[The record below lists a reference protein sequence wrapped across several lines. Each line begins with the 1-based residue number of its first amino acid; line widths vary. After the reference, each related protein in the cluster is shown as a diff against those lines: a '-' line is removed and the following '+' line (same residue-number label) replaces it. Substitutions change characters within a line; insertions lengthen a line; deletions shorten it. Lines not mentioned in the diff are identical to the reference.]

1 VARPRIFLNYR
12 REDTRGYAGRLY
24 DRLSNRFGEDRIF
37 RDVDAI
43 PPGIDYLEYVDR
55 VVGQCDVMLVLIG
68 ETWSSVKDARGRRR
82 LDDPRDL
89 VRLEI
94 AAGLERNIPVI
105 PVLMQGASMPIEEDL
120 PDQIQSLARRNALEM
135 SDRHWNYDWD
145 RLTQALDQLTRPTAP
160 KRSYPKQPVDREG
173 QVTPEPIETSD
184 PTIVDIPVSGTG
196 QHKRPIVR
204 PVVVA
209 LATVLPLLL
218 LLTAGYLVARNNGS
232 QSSGDKQASLAP
244 SPAPTGTRA
253 TTTSHGMKADQG
265 DMTAKSAYPNAAE
278 RQLLTYVPAGLRRG
292 CDRAPKPL
300 PGATAAVRCYGN
312 NLPSIQYNSFKSN
325 DAMYRFFNS
334 RVKWQDAHS
343 GPCNTTTKAS
353 HVAKAEHDEM
363 AVGSLLCYEHG
374 GEARLEWTNK
384 LIHVY
389 TYSYS
394 KSKSR
399 HDLYHRVYQHAGP
412 ESHKKPSSHNG

>member
-1 VARPRIFLNYR
+1 MARPRIFLNYR

-24 DRLSNRFGEDRIF
+24 DRLSSRFGEDRIF

-68 ETWSSVKDARGRRR
+68 DTWNSVKDARGRRR

-120 PDQIQSLARRNALEM
+120 PDQIQGLARRNALEM

-160 KRSYPKQPVDREG
+160 KRPYPKQPVDRES
-173 QVTPEPIETSD
+173 QVTPAPIETSD
-184 PTIVDIPVSGTG
+184 PPAVDISVSGTER
-196 QHKRPIVR
+196 HKRPIGR
-204 PVVVA
+204 PVMVA
-209 LATVLPLLL
+209 LATALPLLV
-218 LLTAGYLVARNNGS
+218 LLTVAYLVARNNGS
-232 QSSGDKQASLAP
+232 PPSGDKQASMAT
-244 SPAPTGTRA
+244 SPTSTGTKA
-253 TTTSHGMKADQG
+253 TTTSHSMKAGQG
-265 DMTAKSAYPNAAE
+265 GMTANSASLNAAE
-278 RQLLTYVPAGLRRG
+278 RQLLTYVPTAVRRD
-292 CDRAPKPL
+292 CDRAAKPL
-300 PGATAAVRCYGN
+300 PGAVAAVRCFSN
-312 NLPSIQYNSFKSN
+312 NLPSVQYNLFKSN
-325 DAMYRFFNS
+325 DAMSRLFNS
-334 RVKWQDAHS
+334 RAKWVHAHT
-343 GPCNTTTKAS
+343 GPCNTTAKESHLDKA
-353 HVAKAEHDEM
+353 VHDEVT
-363 AVGSLLCYEHG
+363 VGTLLCYARG

-394 KSKSR
+394 RLLSR
-399 HDLYHRVYQHAGP
+399 HDMYHRVYRYAGP
-412 ESHKKPSSHNG
+412 ESHKKASAHNG